1 MRRHRRHV
9 TLRVLALSALAVGT
23 LAASLA
29 PAAHAQTGDK
39 RKQAKELTDQI
50 EQSDIQLSALA
61 EKLHAA
67 EARRD
72 AAQETVQDT
81 QAQIAVA
88 EQQVDEILGLVQQ
101 NLASLYRRTLRGS
114 SVSALD
120 FGDATD
126 LLKRNQYSQAQNNQ
140 DNALLDQ
147 LAAAQQ
153 DLAADRDDAAR
164 ARDAAAFEGQ
174 QIAAA
179 KDALQSAR
187 NEQQSLLDKIKGE
200 IAAEVAAEQARR
212 EAEARARFV
221 EQERAAAAAAPES
234 APVNYPDVGPPNGSA
249 SQAIAFA
256 NGVIGAGYSTNP
268 RMGPT
273 YDCSGLIIAAWGAA
287 GVSLSGSSG
296 SMYASLPHIP
306 LDAVQPGDL
315 IFWGSGG
322 GSHVALYIGGGEIID
337 ASSSK
342 NAVTRRAIWGSPL
355 TTAARV
361 T

>member
-1 MRRHRRHV
+1 V
-9 TLRVLALSALAVGT
+9 LGVVALALGTVAIVLAPVASA
-23 LAASLA
+23 A
-29 PAAHAQTGDK
+29 PSGDK
-39 RKQAKELTDQI
+39 RAQAKELADQV
-50 EQSDIQLSALA
+50 EQSDVQLSALA

-81 QAQIAVA
+81 QVQIAA
-88 EQQVDEILGLVQQ
+88 AQQHVDEILSLVQQ

-114 SVSALD
+114 SISDID

-126 LLKRNQYSQAQNNQ
+126 LLKRNQYSQAQNDQ
-140 DNALLDQ
+140 DSELLDQ

-164 ARDAAAFEGQ
+164 ARDAAATESQ
-174 QIAAA
+174 QISTA

-187 NEQQSLLDKIKGE
+187 DEQQSLLDKIKGQ

-212 EAEARARFV
+212 AAEARARFTESAV
-221 EQERAAAAAAPES
+221 S

-249 SQAIAFA
+249 SQAIAYA
-256 NGVIGAGYSTNP
+256 RGVVGAGYSTNP
-268 RMGPT
+268 RTGPT
-273 YDCSGLIIAAWGAA
+273 YDCSGLVIASWGAA

-296 SMYASLPHIP
+296 SMYASLPHVP

-315 IFWGSGG
+315 IFWGAGG
-322 GSHVALYIGGGEIID
+322 SSHVALYVGGGTIID
-337 ASSSK
+337 ASSSQH
-342 NAVTRRAIWGSPL
+342 AVAERAIWGSPMG
-355 TTAARV
+355 AARV